1 MIFICKTCNEPKQQ
15 TKLNFSIY
23 KGVWKGK
30 QHSYFKIHCRL
41 CCNAKMKD
49 RQREYYRSKKALE
62 ILSRVK
68 SFVHMS
74 SEPRQYYESE
84 DEMIWIKP
92 WKIDLKGEEL
102 EIYNSL

>member
-30 QHSYFKIHCRL
+30 QYSNFKIHCRL

-49 RQREYYRSKKALE
+49 YYRSKKALE
-62 ILSRVK
+62 ILSMVK

-74 SEPRQYYESE
+74 SEPIQYYESE
-84 DEMIWIKP
+84 EEIIWVKP
-92 WKIDLKGEEL
+92 WKIDLKGDEL
-102 EIYNSL
+102 LIYESL